1 MKKFFAAILA
11 FTMIFFFA
19 ACSESEQSGNNNSSG
34 FSAGDLK
41 VSHGGKT
48 YTCDVY
54 IEDVISSLG
63 EDYAYSEAMS
73 CAYDGLDKI
82 YGYEAEGADFSTR
95 PDGDRDLVCEI
106 YIFDGDWQTA
116 KGIKIGSTIDEVKAA
131 YGEPSRSTN
140 FASYYEIPASNSD
153 STGASLYFEFLNGN
167 GVVTSFGLTAEQ
179 LIGEE

>member
-1 MKKFFAAILA
+1 MKKLIAAALA
-11 FTMIFFFA
+11 FAMIFSFA
-19 ACSESEQSGNNNSSG
+19 ACSESEQSGDNTKPG
-34 FSAGDLK
+34 FSASDLA

-54 IEDVISSLG
+54 IEDVTASLG

-73 CAYDGLDKI
+73 CAYDGLDKV
-82 YGYEAEGADFSTR
+82 YGYESEGADFSTR

-106 YIFDGDWQTA
+106 YIYDGDWQTA
-116 KGIKIGSTIDEVKAA
+116 KGIKIGSSIDDVKAA

-153 STGASLYFEFLNGN
+153 STGASLYFEFLKGD
-167 GVVTSFGLTAEQ
+167 GTITSFGVIAEQ